1 LGISNLICIIFAHN
15 QASICLFEK
24 FGFQRWGYLPQIAA
38 LDDFLADVVILG
50 KKVA

>member
-1 LGISNLICIIFAHN
+1 MGYVQQRNIAQL
-15 QASICLFEK
+15 ASDATK
-24 FGFQRWGYLPQIAA
+24 IAD